1 MSASESLD
9 PAIASAF
16 ERAGINA
23 RIDNGKAKY
32 YRRMVMLAGD
42 LAGMRFLRDPALLNV
57 FNDAQARIGAVYRLN
72 DLFALMRVGKGTARI
87 KAAETLTALV
97 QRQIMLRGYVIACPV
112 CRRSRWLY
120 PDAVSEQMRCP
131 ACAASNLLPL
141 DATFV
146 YKLNAVYR
154 TGFTQGALSVLLTAL
169 YYAERASSL
178 TWHACVIAEKGGLK
192 TEIDLVCALDGRL
205 ILIECK
211 DKFVYQAEADFA
223 ALRDQLARG
232 RMLAREVGADF
243 AFATAQ
249 PLAAVPSS
257 IQAAMHGETLLTAE
271 ALF

>member
-1 MSASESLD
+1 MSASEALD
-9 PAIASAF
+9 PSIAAVF
-16 ERAGINA
+16 DRAGIKA
-23 RIDNGKAKY
+23 RIDNGKVKY
-32 YRRMVMLAGD
+32 YRRMVTLAGD
-42 LAGMRFLRDPALLNV
+42 LAGMRFLRDAALLNV
-57 FNDAQARIGAVYRLN
+57 FNDAQARIGAAYRLN

-87 KAAETLTALV
+87 KAAEMLTALV
-97 QRQIMLRGYVIACPV
+97 QRHILLRGYVIACPV

-120 PDAVSEQMRCP
+120 PDAVSEHMRCP

-141 DATFV
+141 DAAFV

-169 YYAERASSL
+169 YYAERAVSFA
-178 TWHACVIAEKGGLK
+178 WDACVIAEKSGLK
-192 TEIDLVCALDGRL
+192 TEIDLVCAVDGRL

-232 RMLAREVGADF
+232 RMLADKIGAEF
-243 AFATAQ
+243 AFATTQ
-249 PLAAVPSS
+249 PLDAVPLS
-257 IQAAMHGETLLTAE
+257 IQAAMHGETVLTGE